1 MAKKETIELSTDNYK
16 VLIEVEKKN
25 IKNIHLSVYPP
36 NGRVR
41 ISAPK
46 RMDLDTIRVF
56 AISKLNWIRKKQ
68 EIFKNQERETPIMR
82 RKFGVIRLLSQTYRR
97 KGR

>member
-68 EIFKNQERETPIMR
+68 EIFKNHERETPIMR
-82 RKFGVIRLLSQTYRR
+82 RKFGVIRLLSQTHFFPH
-97 KGR
+97 